1 MLTRIDDDRF
11 LGMDIDGLGF
21 DPFISLGIQPE
32 FFKPAGWDIC
42 SIDVYL
48 DKSRFRVSKY
58 NGVVTEWLT

>member
-32 FFKPAGWDIC
+32 FFKPAGI
-42 SIDVYL
+42 YAA
-48 DKSRFRVSKY
+48 
-58 NGVVTEWLT
+58 